1 MPRSYNLVLAAIWL
15 FLAVLLLA
23 PEDAIA
29 PKLAKNLGGPLK
41 LPVAILALVLA
52 VYNIVRWWAYRSL
65 ARGQAAPTAPNPL
78 APRRDR
84 EDEEYERNP
93 EFDFQSQERDEESG
107 DRR

>member
-1 MPRSYNLVLAAIWL
+1 MPRNYNLILAAIWL

-41 LPVAILALVLA
+41 LPVAILALVLTA
-52 VYNIVRWWAYRSL
+52 YNVVRWWSFRSL
-65 ARGQAAPTAPNPL
+65 SRGRTTPAPNPL

-84 EDEEYERNP
+84 EGEEYERNP
-93 EFDFQSQERDEESG
+93 ELDFLSEDKEKQSG
-107 DRR
+107 DGR